1 MKIGFIGGGN
11 MATALIGGL
20 LKSGTAPADIHVV
33 DRADATLAQH
43 AAAGLAT
50 CARIDAALA
59 GCDVVVFAIK
69 PQHFREAAADAAPHV
84 GQALVVSIAAGIRMV
99 DVARWLGGHAR
110 VVRTMPNTPA
120 LIGEGITGVVAS
132 PDVGAEDRARVDRI
146 LRAAGKVVWLAPQGG
161 LSADDRIDAVT
172 GISGSGPAYVFAFIE
187 ALEDAARQMGFDA
200 ADAHALVMQTVRGA
214 AELAARSPETPG
226 VLRERVTSPG
236 GTTAAALASF
246 RDDDLHGAI
255 VRGALA
261 AAARAKALADEL
273 GGA

>member
-20 LKSGTAPADIHVV
+20 LQGGTSPADIHVV
-33 DRADATLAQH
+33 DRADAALAPH
-43 AAAGLAT
+43 AAAGLST
-50 CARIDAALA
+50 GTRIDATLA
-59 GCDVVVFAIK
+59 GCDAVVFAVK
-69 PQHFREAAADAAPHV
+69 PQHFQAAAADAAPHV

-99 DVARWLGGHAR
+99 DAARWLGGHAR

-132 PDVGAEDRARVDRI
+132 PDVGASDRALVERI
-146 LRAAGKVVWLAPQGG
+146 LRPAGQVVWLAPGDGQ
-161 LSADDRIDAVT
+161 SADDRIDAVT

-187 ALEDAARQMGFDA
+187 ALEDAARRMGFDA
-200 ADAHALVMQTVRGA
+200 AQAHALVMQTVRGA

-273 GGA
+273 GAA